1 MCQYLD
7 PACFMANVFAEC
19 NTRTTTMTFTALRQ
33 VRDQVTVKLSA
44 QNVVIEWTRDAV
56 LSALERYPNL
66 FTSTGPEV
74 TWQKPAEET
83 QSVARCLDAR
93 FSAAFRGELR
103 QAIHEVCKEVV
114 AA

>member
-7 PACFMANVFAEC
+7 SACFMANVFAAC
-19 NTRTTTMTFTALRQ
+19 RDRSSITFTVLRK
-33 VRDQVTVKLSA
+33 VRDDVANRLA
-44 QNVVIEWTRDAV
+44 DQNVVIEWTRDSV
-56 LSALERYPNL
+56 MGALERYPNL

-74 TWQKPAEET
+74 TWLKSAEDVET
-83 QSVARCLDAR
+83 VTGSFDAK
-93 FSAAFRGELR
+93 FSDAFRGELR